1 MHELSL
7 FGQIPAVRHDQVL
20 QILAG
25 VAAMQPQRVVERHL
39 VYKPVRITAQRTQ
52 VGGSQAIQSQ
62 KTNVQ
67 AQAPKEVFYMQ
78 LVCDV
83 PQGEA
88 NGSSQL
94 AAFNTSDA
102 VIDVDEEPKQ
112 PSTPTKADWSI
123 QFFDV
128 PEAGKRPVVSR
139 MMNKTDIREG
149 DAPQHMK
156 GLGYDYVTE
165 YVLEG
170 HRLIHENV
178 ILLLHRILQY
188 PDESAAGSGP
198 RLSMPNPDALS
209 PLDESGSYLLQASI
223 RVLDGNK
230 PEIVNTAQTELLKFK
245 ERMKGSV
252 DLRVVDR
259 LSLDTRFRG

>member
-7 FGQIPAVRHDQVL
+7 YGQIPAVRHNQVL

-39 VYKPVRITAQRTQ
+39 VYKPVKIIAQRAQ

-83 PQGEA
+83 PQGDA
-88 NGSSQL
+88 NESSQL

-102 VIDVDEEPKQ
+102 VINVDEEPKE
-112 PSTPTKADWSI
+112 PSDPAEADWSM

-139 MMNKTDIREG
+139 MMNKTDIKEG
-149 DAPQHMK
+149 DALQYMK
-156 GLGYDYVTE
+156 GLGYE
-165 YVLEG
+165 
-170 HRLIHENV
+170 
-178 ILLLHRILQY
+178 
-188 PDESAAGSGP
+188 
-198 RLSMPNPDALS
+198 
-209 PLDESGSYLLQASI
+209 
-223 RVLDGNK
+223 
-230 PEIVNTAQTELLKFK
+230 
-245 ERMKGSV
+245 
-252 DLRVVDR
+252 
-259 LSLDTRFRG
+259 